1 MAGIIK
7 THKEIRVL
15 RSIFFLKSPTRGEIA
30 VHTGISPVSITAL
43 LNKLLQHGLVEQAGK
58 TQNRSGRPSA
68 IYRLTSDVGYSLG
81 VSVDTASFRIAAVD
95 PIRTVLW
102 EGEFSLSL
110 SSDPADHFNDITRQI
125 STELKKAMSSH
136 SLLDRRPL
144 AIGLSMPGMVDTE
157 RGIWLQ
163 GLRVS
168 GIAHI
173 PLRTIMERAFGVPVV
188 VEHPARC
195 LASLTAERERA
206 QRSGDLVYL
215 FLGSGVGAAIMIGDE
230 PYLGSRGLAG
240 EVGHLVVEAEGER
253 CACGNVG
260 CLETVVSRPSI
271 LRRFQRRLSEGV
283 ISSLQYFTGKGAA
296 LTLEAIR
303 EAALSGDRLA
313 RSTLYE
319 IGTFLGDACCKI
331 VTFYNPRSLVIG
343 GPAATFGE
351 FLREPIWTT
360 VRRKVIPELLEGLA
374 LDVAM
379 FDPRDE
385 AMGAALLAERRFW
398 KTASTARFSA
408 PAP

>member
-1 MAGIIK
+1 M
-7 THKEIRVL
+7 
-15 RSIFFLKSPTRGEIA
+15 
-30 VHTGISPVSITAL
+30 
-43 LNKLLQHGLVEQAGK
+43 
-58 TQNRSGRPSA
+58 
-68 IYRLTSDVGYSLG
+68 GYSLG
-81 VSVDTASFRIAAVD
+81 VSVDTSSFRITAVD
-95 PIRTVLW
+95 PMRTVLW
-102 EGEFSLSL
+102 EGEFPLTL
-110 SSDPADHFNDITRQI
+110 SSTPADHLNDITRQI
-125 STELKKAMSSH
+125 SVELKRAMSSPV
-136 SLLDRRPL
+136 LLERRPL
-144 AIGLSMPGMVDTE
+144 AIGLSMPGHGGHGEGD
-157 RGIWLQ
+157 WLQ

-168 GIAHI
+168 GITHI
-173 PLRTIMERAFGVPVV
+173 PLRTIMERAFGLPVV

-195 LASLTAERERA
+195 LAFLTAERRWPQGA
-206 QRSGDLVYL
+206 ADLVYL
-215 FLGSGVGAAIMIGDE
+215 FLGSGVGTAVIIGDE

-253 CACGNVG
+253 CTCGNVG

-283 ISSLQYFTGKGAA
+283 ISSLQYFAEKGVA

-331 VTFYNPRSLVIG
+331 VTLFNPGALAIG

-360 VRRKVIPELLEGLA
+360 IRRKVIPEILEGLT
-374 LDVAM
+374 LEVVTSE
-379 FDPRDE
+379 PRDE

-398 KTASTARFSA
+398 KTAPPVRFSA